1 MFVQLACV
9 VYVVPDCVEPAG
21 NRYQR
26 VPEGIS
32 HPDAEYGV
40 LLTEGLAGLDAAA
53 AFAAYAPS
61 YPELECAAYQGYQCY
76 ADQGPDAAAAVYDG
90 AGAHQDGQGQ
100 GNAPQVEAHVDL

>member
-1 MFVQLACV
+1 MFVQLTGIV
-9 VYVVPDCVEPAG
+9 NIVPDCVESAC
-21 NRYQR
+21 NRYKR

-40 LLTEGLAGLDAAA
+40 LLAEGLAGFDAAA
-53 AFAAYAPS
+53 TFTAYAPS
-61 YPELECAAYQGYQCY
+61 YPELECAAYQGYQSY
-76 ADQGPDAAAAVYDG
+76 AGQGPDAAVAVYDG